1 MPKIRQG
8 TVNGKKQAMQV
19 AAQVDFVA
27 IIQTAE
33 SAKSVTELRTAV
45 GALASAVKALAQ
57 ATGLWEERRET
68 N

>member
-33 SAKSVTELRTAV
+33 SAKSVTEL
-45 GALASAVKALAQ
+45 
-57 ATGLWEERRET
+57 
-68 N
+68 